1 MWLYLKIKGFKYKKL
16 HIMLVIMGIMIVS
29 FNVMGYEILFHA
41 EPWFEF
47 FPVSPFGILLGCT
60 EFAVLI
66 WTFEVISDWQKT
78 SRILKVLLL
87 ILIPVFSFL
96 SFSGINSYLGTLAT
110 ADISKVNEVKI
121 RTSNN
126 EEYLNVLTRNV
137 ESFDKQIT
145 EITIRIR
152 SLNNKIN
159 EKNNQIRDIDER
171 ESARKLKVLDCEKVA
186 DCASTIKAFREQK
199 ESLKLDIE
207 SLNRNR
213 NRSENRL
220 VKLES
225 RLDINQQKINEL
237 KLSDL
242 NEKNKH
248 ADVESGFDIKKA
260 VYEKIVLNVT
270 SFIGYEP
277 SNPFEFFV
285 GFVSFVIYPVYFILN
300 LFLALN
306 SPQNIKIRE
315 EKSKEKKQLLSI
327 RNKVLEQIAK
337 YLKLRLRRNKKST
350 TIILSEKIKQHRNR
364 KSKRELAYKKLI
376 RYFCVW
382 ARRRTKVKEVKIE
395 TIKEIE
401 VIVEKE
407 VEKYIDV
414 VREVEVEKEI
424 EKIIEVEIEV
434 EKIVEVI
441 KEVPIEFRVEVPV
454 EVDKLVKVPTEV
466 PIYIERIKKI
476 PEPFFVKDPQVLL
489 HERLIFIPENAT
501 AKEIEEILNAQSR
514 LNDDA
519 RNSEASVSSSSQN
532 ERREN
537 SNSNGSQSKEGGE
550 GEAA

>member
-1 MWLYLKIKGFKYKKL
+1 MWLYIKIKDFKYKKL
-16 HIMLVIMGIMIVS
+16 YIMLVIMGFMIVS
-29 FNVMGYEILFHA
+29 FNIMGYEILFHA
-41 EPWFEF
+41 EPWFAF
-47 FPVSPFGILLGCT
+47 FPISPFGILLGCT

-66 WTFEVISDWQKT
+66 WTFEVISDWSKT
-78 SRILKVLLL
+78 SKILKGLIW
-87 ILIPVFSFL
+87 ILIPIFSFL
-96 SFSGINSYLGTLAT
+96 SFSGINSYLGSLAT

-126 EEYLNVLTRNV
+126 EDYLNVLTRDV

-152 SLNNKIN
+152 SLNNKVN
-159 EKNNQIRDIDER
+159 EINNQIRDIDER

-225 RLDINQQKINEL
+225 RLDTNQQKISEL

-248 ADVESGFDIKKA
+248 ANVESGFDIKKA

-270 SFIGYEP
+270 SFFRYEP

-306 SPQNIKIRE
+306 SPQNIDVRE
-315 EKSKEKKQLLSI
+315 EKRKDKKQLLSI
-327 RNKVLEQIAK
+327 RNKILEKIAK
-337 YLKLRLRRNKKST
+337 YLKLRLRRKEKVT
-350 TIILSEKIKQHRNR
+350 TIILNEKIKQQRNR
-364 KSKRELAYKKLI
+364 KSERELTYKKLI
-376 RYFCVW
+376 RYLCVW
-382 ARRRTKVKEVKIE
+382 ASRRKKVKEVQIE

-424 EKIIEVEIEV
+424 EKIIEVEV

-454 EVDKLVKVPTEV
+454 VVDKIVKVPTEV

-501 AKEIEEILNAQSR
+501 AKDIEEILNAQSR
-514 LNDDA
+514 LNNDA
-519 RNSEASVSSSSQN
+519 RNSEASVSASSQN
-532 ERREN
+532 ERRGN
-537 SNSNGSQSKEGGE
+537 SNSNGSQSKEDGE